1 VTALPLARQHLRD
14 TTLRSR
20 LNRPIRDTAIS
31 QPSRSGPTIP
41 TDDVAEAL
49 DAHWAV
55 AVFEPADRKACF
67 AFAEGVRREI
77 LAGTWQVD
85 HPVSDQLLPL
95 SSAYELAA
103 RERLDLLGSGNPN
116 TTASPDQRAERT
128 RVIDV
133 GARRAF
139 DLALP
144 IPLDDTDAHGV
155 LYHTLLLSAL
165 ATVGARDTE
174 FRAWLGLH
182 REKLFV
188 VTPLPGDDGP
198 TTYLR
203 RLLELWTEVLQGAGP
218 SGLDHAM
225 ELVATIRESRPG
237 LEREAIEGADEAD
250 AMSLR
255 FFFFAL
261 HHLTDAATELLLY
274 RLHGEPDDI
283 RQRVF
288 VGLSLAGEATA
299 GDARIHA
306 ALDWLY
312 EAAVRVVGRRTPQ
325 LDLLP
330 QSGAARA
337 VTRAH

>member
-1 VTALPLARQHLRD
+1 MSCIG
-14 TTLRSR
+14 RS
-20 LNRPIRDTAIS
+20 I
-31 QPSRSGPTIP
+31 PTIQ
-41 TDDVAEAL
+41 TDEVAEAL

-55 AVFEPADRKACF
+55 AVFEAADRKASF
-67 AFAEGVRREI
+67 AFAEDVRRQL

-85 HPVSDQLLPL
+85 HPVADQLLPL

-116 TTASPDQRAERT
+116 TTASAEQRAERT
-128 RVIDV
+128 RVIDA

-155 LYHTLLLSAL
+155 LYHTLLLTAL
-165 ATVGARDTE
+165 GAIGGRITE
-174 FRAWLGLH
+174 LRAWLALH
-182 REKLFV
+182 RDKLFES
-188 VTPLPGDDGP
+188 TPDDDTP
-198 TTYLR
+198 TAYLR
-203 RLLELWTEVLQGAGP
+203 QLVELWSEVLQGSGP

-225 ELVATIRESRPG
+225 ELVATIRETRPAR
-237 LEREAIEGADEAD
+237 ERSAIADADEAD
-250 AMSLR
+250 AMSFR

-283 RQRVF
+283 RQRIF
-288 VGLSLAGEATA
+288 VALSLAGEATA

-312 EAAVRVVGRRTPQ
+312 EAAVRVIGRRTPQ

-330 QSGAARA
+330 QGAARA
-337 VTRAH
+337 ARAH

>member
-1 VTALPLARQHLRD
+1 
-14 TTLRSR
+14 
-20 LNRPIRDTAIS
+20 LNPT
-31 QPSRSGPTIP
+31 PRSGTTVP
-41 TDDVAEAL
+41 TDDVLDAL

-55 AVFEPADRKACF
+55 AVFEPADRKQLV
-67 AFAEGVRREI
+67 AFAEDVRRRI
-77 LAGTWQVD
+77 LVGTWEAD
-85 HPVSDQLLPL
+85 SAVSDQLLPL

-116 TTASPDQRAERT
+116 TTASAEQRAERT
-128 RVIDV
+128 RIIDA

-139 DLALP
+139 DLALA

-155 LYHTLLLSAL
+155 LYHTLLLTAL
-165 ATVGARDTE
+165 ATVAARDTE
-174 FRAWLGLH
+174 LRAWLALH
-182 REKLFV
+182 RDKLFELV
-188 VTPLPGDDGP
+188 PDDDGP
-198 TTYLR
+198 TQYLR
-203 RLLELWTEVLQGAGP
+203 QILELWTEVLQGAGP
-218 SGLDHAM
+218 SGLDRAM
-225 ELVATIRESRPG
+225 ELVATIRENRPA
-237 LEREAIEGADEAD
+237 REAEAITGADEAD

-288 VGLSLAGEATA
+288 VALSLAGEATA

-312 EAAVRVVGRRTPQ
+312 EATVRVVGRRTPQ

-330 QSGAARA
+330 QSGGSRPAARA
-337 VTRAH
+337 H

>member
-1 VTALPLARQHLRD
+1 
-14 TTLRSR
+14 
-20 LNRPIRDTAIS
+20 LNRPIDMPH
-31 QPSRSGPTIP
+31 QSRSGPTIP
-41 TDDVAEAL
+41 IDDVAEAL

-67 AFAEGVRREI
+67 AFAEDVRRQI
-77 LAGTWQVD
+77 LAGSWQVD

-116 TTASPDQRAERT
+116 TTASIEQRAERT
-128 RVIDV
+128 RIIDA
-133 GARRAF
+133 GGRRAF

-165 ATVGARDTE
+165 ATVSGRDSE

-182 REKLFV
+182 REKLFI
-188 VTPLPGDDGP
+188 VTPDDDGP

-225 ELVATIRESRPG
+225 ELVATIRENRPG
-237 LEREAIEGADEAD
+237 LEREAIEGAEEAD

-288 VGLSLAGEATA
+288 VALSLAGEATA

-330 QSGAARA
+330 QSGVGARG
-337 VTRAH
+337 VTRLH